1 MPPVPPVE
9 STPLFADAE
18 RLFEGFENLMP
29 FRVHDILLVSS
40 LYDSFILRE
49 DGRLNELLIGQSMEL
64 HLQHAPEITHVATA
78 AEALQ
83 LARGGR
89 RRFDLILCSAQ
100 LDGMDCLAFAA
111 ALRRSGIDVPIAV
124 LTFDRREASALMSR
138 GPLSPGTPT
147 TGVPVT
153 PEGIEQV
160 FLWEGNPRLLLAIAD
175 YVEDKRNVEHDTRM
189 MGVPVVLVV
198 EDDVRYYSALLPEI
212 YTALIMQSGNVLREG
227 YNFAHKLVRLR
238 ARPKILLAQDYES
251 AIAIV
256 DRYRAYLFGVVSDV
270 EFPRERQLDPA
281 AGFALAHLVRRMIPD
296 IPMVLQSS
304 DPQFQRRANAEGFA
318 FLRKGSETLLA
329 DLRQLLTRDFAFGD
343 FVFRMPD
350 GTEVGRASD
359 LDGME
364 NALRTIPVESLI
376 YHAERNHISHWLIA
390 RTELALAEQLRP
402 RSLLDYRD
410 AEELRADCLQIIRE
424 YRRQQEEALVGDF
437 QPEHFRRSEEF
448 FLRFGGGSLGGKAR
462 GLTFI
467 RHLLH
472 KYQLNRRFPG
482 VRIVVPNALVLAS
495 GLFEQFLAENNL
507 ESFAIH
513 CNDDG
518 ELLDRF
524 LAAPLPHTLQVA
536 LEAFLREVRVP
547 LAVRSS
553 SLLEDTQYHPF
564 TGVYE
569 TFMLTNQHPELEPRL
584 AELREAIK
592 RVYASTFSQS
602 AKSYIR
608 ATPFRLEEEKMAV
621 IIQEVVGAVHGT
633 RYYPEFSGIVRSRN
647 FYPAGPM
654 QPDDGIAAVA
664 LGMGRLVVDGG
675 KSLMFCPRYPGHMV
689 QFSSVVDILRNSQT
703 EFMALELGAA
713 TVPSTPKTD
722 ALGTPQGREATSA
735 GSIREPGTGEALPVR
750 SRMHAGHTDGIER
763 MREHGY
769 PLREAEA
776 DGTLH
781 WVGSTYSRDNDAIY
795 DGLSRPGARV
805 VTFAPVLKQGVF
817 PLAALL
823 DSLQKLGAGALGRPV
838 EIEFAVRM
846 GGGGEPAEF
855 GFLQMRPLAGS
866 RDGEDIAIEPVD
878 PERILCRSS
887 QVLGNGR
894 IDDIR
899 DLVAVDYH
907 SFHRSDS
914 MQVAEIVARMNAGLV
929 RANTPYILIGVGRW
943 GSKDPW
949 LGIPV
954 TWEQVSGARVIVE
967 AGFCDFRVTP
977 SQGSHFFQNLTAFR
991 VAYFTINP
999 DLGEGLVDW
1008 SWLAEQTALEQF
1020 GSIRHLRFPDPFTI
1034 AISGSRGE
1042 GVILKPL
1049 KT

>member
-1 MPPVPPVE
+1 MPPLSPVE
-9 STPLFADAE
+9 GTQLFADAE

-64 HLQHAPEITHVATA
+64 HLQHAPEITHVTTA

-89 RRFDLILCSAQ
+89 RRFDLILCNAQ

-111 ALRRSGIDVPIAV
+111 ALRRSGVDVPIAM
-124 LTFDRREASALMSR
+124 LAFDRREASALMSR
-138 GPLSPGTPT
+138 KPL
-147 TGVPVT
+147 
-153 PEGIEQV
+153 EGIEQV

-212 YTALIMQSGNVLREG
+212 YTALITQSGNVMREG

-251 AIAIV
+251 AVAIV
-256 DRYRAYLFGVVSDV
+256 ERYRAYLFGVVSDV
-270 EFPRERQLDPA
+270 EFPRERHLDPS
-281 AGFALAHLVRRMIPD
+281 AGFALAHLVRRTIPD
-296 IPMVLQSS
+296 IPVVLQSS
-304 DPQFQRRANAEGFA
+304 DPKFQRRANAEGFA

-402 RSLLDYRD
+402 RSLADYRD

-448 FLRFGGGSLGGKAR
+448 FLRFGGGPLGGKAR

-472 KYQLNRRFPG
+472 KYHLNRRFPG
-482 VRIVVPNALVLAS
+482 VRVVVPNSLVLAA

-513 CNDDG
+513 CDDDG

-524 LAAPLPHTLQVA
+524 LAARLPHSVRNVLA
-536 LEAFLREVRVP
+536 AFLREITVP

-553 SLLEDTQYHPF
+553 SLLEDTQHHPF

-569 TFMLTNQHPELEPRL
+569 TFMLTNQHPELYSRL
-584 AELREAIK
+584 EELSEAIK

-602 AKSYIR
+602 AKNYIR

-621 IIQEVVGAVHGT
+621 IIQEVVGAMHGS
-633 RYYPEFSGIVRSRN
+633 RYYPDFSGIVRSRN
-647 FYPAGPM
+647 FYPSGPM

-664 LGMGRLVVDGG
+664 LGLGRLVVDGG
-675 KSLMFCPRYPGHMV
+675 KSLMFCPRYPGQMV
-689 QFSSVVDILRNSQT
+689 QFSSVADVLRNSQT
-703 EFMALELGAA
+703 EFLAIELKGEEQ
-713 TVPSTPKTD
+713 D
-722 ALGTPQGREATSA
+722 REAASA
-735 GSIREPGTGEALPVR
+735 
-750 SRMHAGHTDGIER
+750 RMQAGQTDGIER

-776 DGTLH
+776 DGTLR
-781 WVGSTYSRDNDAIY
+781 WVASTYSRDNDAIY

-805 VTFAPVLKQGVF
+805 VTFAPVLKQGLF

-846 GGGGEPAEF
+846 GIAAEPAEF

-866 RDGEDIAIEPVD
+866 SDGEEVAIEPAE

-899 DLVAVDYH
+899 DLVVVDYH

-914 MQVAEIVARMNAGLV
+914 VQVAEIVARMNASLV
-929 RANTPYILIGVGRW
+929 RADTPYILIGVGRW

-967 AGFCDFRVTP
+967 AGFRDMRVTP

-1008 SWLAEQTALEQF
+1008 SWLAEQPAAEQT
-1020 GSIRHLRFPDPFTI
+1020 GAVRHVRLLSPFTV

-1042 GVILKPL
+1042 GVILKPANP
-1049 KT
+1049 